1 MDNHIRP
8 APQHRRF
15 RRDGRGKS
23 TEASPPRTHDPDRTR
38 QDILNVATEEFAS
51 AGFSGARVD
60 IIAERTRTSKR
71 MIYYYFGSKEGLY
84 LAALEKVYGELRAAE
99 MSLDVTHESPV
110 EALRHLIELTFD
122 YQDTHPEFV
131 RLINSEN
138 VNYGKYIE
146 QSEAIRSLN
155 ISIIDVLASIL
166 QRGQEQGLFRSGLD
180 PVDVHMLISAFCF
193 FRVSNQHTFGIVFH
207 VDLSSP
213 ELRQRHRKMIGDVV
227 LGWLAQ
233 KDPEGKLATAL
244 GRPRGSGA
252 VKTRALKK

>member
-1 MDNHIRP
+1 MENGRHLT
-8 APQHRRF
+8 PQKTRS
-15 RRDGRGKS
+15 GRGQRG
-23 TEASPPRTHDPDRTR
+23 TALEASAPPRGHDPERTR

-60 IIAERTRTSKR
+60 MIAERTRTSKR

-84 LAALEKVYGELRAAE
+84 LSALEKVYGELRAAE
-99 MSLDVTHESPV
+99 MSLDATHESPV
-110 EALRHLIELTFD
+110 DALRHLIELTFD
-122 YQDTHPEFV
+122 YQEDHPEFV
-131 RLINSEN
+131 RLVNAEN

-155 ISIIDVLASIL
+155 VSIIDVVASIL

-193 FRVSNQHTFGIVFH
+193 FRVSNQYTFGTVFQR
-207 VDLSSP
+207 DLSSP
-213 ELRQRHRKMIGDVV
+213 ELRQRHRTMISEVV

-233 KDPEGKLATAL
+233 KKLEGEPAAAP
-244 GRPRGSGA
+244 GRTRRG
-252 VKTRALKK
+252 RR